1 MAKTA
6 DEKGR
11 KVPPPSAGGTHL
23 HRGNAEVHD
32 IEATPPNHPFANHI
46 APAGRLES
54 HYSAHQEPPTSR
66 RTWMIRPRP
75 TYIERLS
82 ANRWFVQSRAQGF
95 VPTRARL
102 DTSGTAGAQGRG
114 PARRSVEGAGTNV
127 TRPEARSNDSTG
139 TASHISGATTHA
151 GWRDWSRPES
161 TSTRCWPVLQ
171 RAVRPFSVRAIGR
184 RGGARRAWP
193 VGP

>member
-66 RTWMIRPRP
+66 RTWMIRPLP

-102 DTSGTAGAQGRG
+102 D
-114 PARRSVEGAGTNV
+114 
-127 TRPEARSNDSTG
+127 
-139 TASHISGATTHA
+139 ISGRALGDARGIEEVPRCVAPEQPMSPGSPGSPIVRRRQLVRFRAAEFAAVLCVA
-151 GWRDWSRPES
+151 GNCAEPGCGWDVAEELH
-161 TSTRCWPVLQ
+161 VK
-171 RAVRPFSVRAIGR
+171 
-184 RGGARRAWP
+184 ARW
-193 VGP
+193 

>member
-102 DTSGTAGAQGRG
+102 DK
-114 PARRSVEGAGTNV
+114 
-127 TRPEARSNDSTG
+127 SNR
-139 TASHISGATTHA
+139 HISPYIERH
-151 GWRDWSRPES
+151 
-161 TSTRCWPVLQ
+161 
-171 RAVRPFSVRAIGR
+171 IGR
-184 RGGARRAWP
+184 HIGGYGRSRRFRHCPVDEPNNALDRRFLIGCEIAALTWVRDRRAHLCTAPSGSLYP
-193 VGP
+193 VAASQNLNLPGAPRQHSS